1 MDLIK
6 EKQAHEVNVTTHKA
20 EVAEA
25 GARQQTALAR
35 AELQEAMELDA
46 VTMDNLNED
55 GKGNTMFSEV
65 NDRRER
71 VENQL
76 KVYDKKYEVLKNNY
90 DVKMDELQVTKMH
103 NPKLLSIAGSSHS
116 DMVHTTRL

>member
-1 MDLIK
+1 
-6 EKQAHEVNVTTHKA
+6 
-20 EVAEA
+20 
-25 GARQQTALAR
+25 
-35 AELQEAMELDA
+35 
-46 VTMDNLNED
+46 MDNLNED
-55 GKGNTMFSEV
+55 GKGNTMSSEV

-90 DVKMDELQVTKMH
+90 DVKMDELQMTKMH